1 MAPDSSTS
9 PARLS
14 SLLWRWQMRAG
25 LPSAI
30 AISVLCCAVP
40 ACEDADEAAVTT
52 PTGFSNQLDLVQIAP
67 SPLGRDGILAHC
79 PALSPFPVP
88 FVLNVT
94 AGTRPLTLAEVR
106 IQPTN
111 PFGRTSPPTIF
122 DSSSLT
128 SQFGNVTVGRF
139 DVRQFPFT
147 HPFTCDMRGSM
158 IGVSVTMTDGTGMN
172 RVSTLQIPVY

>member
-1 MAPDSSTS
+1 
-9 PARLS
+9 
-14 SLLWRWQMRAG
+14 MRSG
-25 LPSAI
+25 IPSAI
-30 AISVLCCAVP
+30 AISILCCAMP
-40 ACEDADEAAVTT
+40 ACEDADEAVVTS
-52 PTGFSNQLDLVQIAP
+52 PTALSNQLDFVGVAP

-79 PALSPFPVP
+79 PSVSPFPVP

-128 SQFGNVTVGRF
+128 RQFGNVTVGSF
-139 DVRQFPFT
+139 AVRQFPFT
-147 HPFTCDMRGSM
+147 HSFTCDMRGSTL
-158 IGVSVTMTDGTGMN
+158 GVLVTMTDGSGMN
-172 RVSTLQIPVY
+172 RVSTMQVQVY

>member
-1 MAPDSSTS
+1 
-9 PARLS
+9 
-14 SLLWRWQMRAG
+14 MRPG
-25 LPSAI
+25 LPSVI
-30 AISVLCCAVP
+30 AISLLCCAAS
-40 ACEDADEAAVTT
+40 ACEDTDETVVPS
-52 PTGFSNQLDLVQIAP
+52 PTAFTNQLDLVGVTP

-79 PALSPFPVP
+79 PGVSPFPVP

-128 SQFGNVTVGRF
+128 RQFGSLTVASFG
-139 DVRQFPFT
+139 VRQFPFT
-147 HPFTCDMRGSM
+147 HPFTCDMRGTSL
-158 IGVSVTMTDGTGMN
+158 IVSVTMRDGTGMN
-172 RVSTLQIPVY
+172 RVSSSQVPVY

>member
-1 MAPDSSTS
+1 
-9 PARLS
+9 
-14 SLLWRWQMRAG
+14 MRKRIP
-25 LPSAI
+25 PSI
-30 AISVLCCAVP
+30 TILVLCCVLSA
-40 ACEDADEAAVTT
+40 ACDDNDETVTS
-52 PTGFSNQLDLVQIAP
+52 PTAFKNELDLVRIVP
-67 SPLGRDGILAHC
+67 TPLGRDGILAHC
-79 PALSPFPVP
+79 PAVTPFTVP
-88 FVLNVT
+88 FILNIT

-128 SQFGNVTVGRF
+128 RQFGNVTVASF

-158 IGVSVTMTDGTGMN
+158 LGVSVTMSDGTGMN
-172 RVSTLQIPVY
+172 RMSTVQVPVY

>member
-1 MAPDSSTS
+1 
-9 PARLS
+9 
-14 SLLWRWQMRAG
+14 MRTA

-30 AISVLCCAVP
+30 AISILCCAAP
-40 ACEDADEAAVTT
+40 ACDDADETVATSPTAPAAFT
-52 PTGFSNQLDLVQIAP
+52 NELDLVRIAP
-67 SPLGRDGILAHC
+67 SPLGRDNILAHC
-79 PALSPFPVP
+79 PSLSPFTVP

-128 SQFGNVTVGRF
+128 RQFGNLTVASFG
-139 DVRQFPFT
+139 VRQFPFT

-158 IGVSVTMTDGTGMN
+158 IGVSVTMTDGTGSN
-172 RVSTLQIPVY
+172 RMSTAQVPVY

>member
-1 MAPDSSTS
+1 
-9 PARLS
+9 
-14 SLLWRWQMRAG
+14 MRSG

-30 AISVLCCAVP
+30 AISILCCVAS
-40 ACEDADEAAVTT
+40 ACEDADETVVTS
-52 PTGFSNQLDLVQIAP
+52 PTAFSNQLDLVRIAP

-79 PALSPFPVP
+79 PSVSPFPVP

-128 SQFGNVTVGRF
+128 RQFGNVTVGSF

-158 IGVSVTMTDGTGMN
+158 LGVSVTMRDGSGMN
-172 RVSTLQIPVY
+172 RVSTMQVPIF

>member
-1 MAPDSSTS
+1 
-9 PARLS
+9 
-14 SLLWRWQMRAG
+14 MRTG

-30 AISVLCCAVP
+30 AISILCCAAP
-40 ACEDADEAAVTT
+40 ACDDADDTVVTS
-52 PTGFSNQLDLVQIAP
+52 PTAFTNELDLVRIAP

-79 PALSPFPVP
+79 PSLSPFAVP

-111 PFGRTSPPTIF
+111 PFGRTAPPTIF

-128 SQFGNVTVGRF
+128 RQFGNVTVASF
-139 DVRQFPFT
+139 NVRQFPFT

-158 IGVSVTMTDGTGMN
+158 LGVSVMMTDGAGMN
-172 RVSTLQIPVY
+172 RVSNVQVPVY

>member
-1 MAPDSSTS
+1 
-9 PARLS
+9 
-14 SLLWRWQMRAG
+14 MRPG

-30 AISVLCCAVP
+30 AISILCCAAP
-40 ACEDADEAAVTT
+40 ACDDADDTVVTS
-52 PTGFSNQLDLVQIAP
+52 PTAFKNELDLVRIAP
-67 SPLGRDGILAHC
+67 SPLGRDDILAHC
-79 PALSPFPVP
+79 PSLSPFAVP

-128 SQFGNVTVGRF
+128 RQFGNLTVASFG
-139 DVRQFPFT
+139 VRQFPFT
-147 HPFTCDMRGSM
+147 HSFTCDMSGTSLS
-158 IGVSVTMTDGTGMN
+158 VSVTMRDGTGMD
-172 RVSTLQIPVY
+172 RVSSSQVPVY

>member
-1 MAPDSSTS
+1 
-9 PARLS
+9 
-14 SLLWRWQMRAG
+14 MRPG
-25 LPSAI
+25 LPSVI
-30 AISVLCCAVP
+30 AISLLCCAAP
-40 ACEDADEAAVTT
+40 ACEDADENVVPS
-52 PTGFSNQLDLVQIAP
+52 PTAFTNQLDLVGVAP

-79 PALSPFPVP
+79 PGVSPFPVP

-128 SQFGNVTVGRF
+128 RQFGNLTVASFG
-139 DVRQFPFT
+139 VRQFPFT
-147 HPFTCDMRGSM
+147 HPFTCDMRGTSLS
-158 IGVSVTMTDGTGMN
+158 VSVTMTDGTGVN
-172 RVSTLQIPVY
+172 RVSSSQVPVY

>member
-1 MAPDSSTS
+1 
-9 PARLS
+9 
-14 SLLWRWQMRAG
+14 MRPG
-25 LPSAI
+25 LPPVI
-30 AISVLCCAVP
+30 AISILCCAAS
-40 ACEDADEAAVTT
+40 ACEDSDKTVAPS
-52 PTGFSNQLDLVQIAP
+52 PTAFTNQLDLVGVAP

-79 PALSPFPVP
+79 PGVSPFPVP

-128 SQFGNVTVGRF
+128 RQFGSLTVASFG
-139 DVRQFPFT
+139 VRQFPFT
-147 HPFTCDMRGSM
+147 HPFTCDMRGTSL
-158 IGVSVTMTDGTGMN
+158 IVSVTMRDGTGMN
-172 RVSTLQIPVY
+172 RVSSSQVPVY

>member
-1 MAPDSSTS
+1 LCCTAPACDDADDTVATS
-9 PARLS
+9 PTA
-14 SLLWRWQMRAG
+14 
-25 LPSAI
+25 
-30 AISVLCCAVP
+30 P
-40 ACEDADEAAVTT
+40 AFTNE
-52 PTGFSNQLDLVQIAP
+52 LDLVRIAP

-79 PALSPFPVP
+79 PSVSPFAVP

-128 SQFGNVTVGRF
+128 RQFGNVTVASF
-139 DVRQFPFT
+139 NVRQFPFT

-158 IGVSVTMTDGTGMN
+158 LGVSVMMTDGAGMN
-172 RVSTLQIPVY
+172 RVSNVQVPVY

>member
-1 MAPDSSTS
+1 
-9 PARLS
+9 
-14 SLLWRWQMRAG
+14 MRAG

-30 AISVLCCAVP
+30 AISILCCSVP
-40 ACEDADEAAVTT
+40 ACEDADETVVTT
-52 PTGFSNQLDLVQIAP
+52 PTAFSNQLDLVRIAP

-79 PALSPFPVP
+79 PSVSPFPVP

-128 SQFGNVTVGRF
+128 RQFGNVTVSSF
-139 DVRQFPFT
+139 DVREFPFT

-158 IGVSVTMTDGTGMN
+158 LDVSVTMRDGSGMN
-172 RVSTLQIPVY
+172 RMSSVQVPIY

>member
-1 MAPDSSTS
+1 
-9 PARLS
+9 
-14 SLLWRWQMRAG
+14 MRPG
-25 LPSAI
+25 LPSVI
-30 AISVLCCAVP
+30 AISLLCCAAS
-40 ACEDADEAAVTT
+40 ACEDADKSVAPS
-52 PTGFSNQLDLVQIAP
+52 PTAFTNQLDLVGVAP

-79 PALSPFPVP
+79 PGVSPFPVP

-128 SQFGNVTVGRF
+128 RQFGSLTVASFG
-139 DVRQFPFT
+139 VRQFPFT
-147 HPFTCDMRGSM
+147 HPFTCDMRGTSL
-158 IGVSVTMTDGTGMN
+158 IVSVTMRDGTGMN
-172 RVSTLQIPVY
+172 RVSSSQVPVY